1 MYVSFSLQWIDQII
15 ICSKPERLI
24 RVQAGVFLLSDV
36 TEGNTTPLY
45 KVPTTMSAEGTK
57 DFFILVKMASS
68 LASIA
73 ETWPENVLPQWQQKI
88 ADAENNCSSIPK
100 PERLKRLQ
108 AGV

>member
-1 MYVSFSLQWIDQII
+1 
-15 ICSKPERLI
+15 
-24 RVQAGVFLLSDV
+24 
-36 TEGNTTPLY
+36 
-45 KVPTTMSAEGTK
+45 
-57 DFFILVKMASS
+57 MASS

-108 AGV
+108 AGVK

>member
-1 MYVSFSLQWIDQII
+1 
-15 ICSKPERLI
+15 
-24 RVQAGVFLLSDV
+24 
-36 TEGNTTPLY
+36 
-45 KVPTTMSAEGTK
+45 
-57 DFFILVKMASS
+57 MASS

-108 AGV
+108 AGVKPPLNKAQQMSAEGTKDLSPLQGFLVFGNPSPGANTPVCNLLAPSGLYRNL